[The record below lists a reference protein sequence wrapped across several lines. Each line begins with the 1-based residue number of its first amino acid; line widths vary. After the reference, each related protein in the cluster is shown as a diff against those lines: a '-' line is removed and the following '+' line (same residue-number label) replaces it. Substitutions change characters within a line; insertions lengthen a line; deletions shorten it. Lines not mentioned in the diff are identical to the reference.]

1 MGIASVSFAAFPGPA
16 WRVIL
21 ILNRLAFL
29 PVALLMA
36 TSLFLLLS
44 QDWRRFFI
52 AIAVQYLC
60 VFWLVALVWPVGLAA
75 VKLVVG
81 WMCAAVLGA
90 SQIETDLE
98 DQSLVGSSGWL
109 FMLVAAGVVWLVVFS
124 VSSTLQDWIPA
135 SSPMMFG
142 GLVLIGMG
150 LLQLGMHNNP
160 LRVIVGLLT
169 LISGFE
175 ILYAVIENSVLVAG
189 LLALIN
195 LGLSLIG
202 SYLQVYSP
210 EEANPE

>member
-1 MGIASVSFAAFPGPA
+1 MGIAFVNFANFPDLA
-16 WRVIL
+16 RRDIL
-21 ILNRLAFL
+21 IFNRLAFL
-29 PVALLMA
+29 PVALLTA
-36 TSLFLLLS
+36 TSLFLLLG

-98 DQSLVGSSGWL
+98 DQSLVSTSGRL

-124 VSSTLQDWIPA
+124 VFSAFQDWIPA

-142 GLVLIGMG
+142 GLMLIGMG
-150 LLQLGMHNNP
+150 LLHLGMHNNP

-202 SYLQVYSP
+202 SYLQIFSP
-210 EEANPE
+210 EEANLE